1 MIFFAFVLQAEHTH
15 TQTRNGFD
23 FDVNAYFKLMC
34 LDSTNM
40 KRNIQIM
47 SCFSFFF
54 FFICSK
60 LQLESTHGKKL
71 YHHHYRALLKTAG
84 FLPTPINE
92 CVINLPICNASY
104 IIYSLVSHSKF
115 HVYELSGNYF
125 NKIYC
130 WTNHIYR
137 YNFEGA
143 DNERT
148 KVDRSIIYFIFYS
161 TIERWNWLWK
171 REYSETL
178 I

>member
-1 MIFFAFVLQAEHTH
+1 MLILNWCVSIVRLWRGT
-15 TQTRNGFD
+15 
-23 FDVNAYFKLMC
+23 YKLWVVFR
-34 LDSTNM
+34 S
-40 KRNIQIM
+40 
-47 SCFSFFF
+47 SSFSYAQ
-54 FFICSK
+54 SYSRTVYM
-60 LQLESTHGKKL
+60 ESTHGKKL

-104 IIYSLVSHSKF
+104 IIYSLVSRPKF